1 MLSWVLAMV
10 LAQRSPVQDNLAQ
23 STPESQEIV
32 RSQTVQPLPASLDT
46 VPVFNSNSPELIGT
60 AGILLSTFSPAD
72 KTVPEA
78 HLDYPLT
85 GRFDIFAHHVYK
97 AEDPENLTSMYLGIV
112 VHNPGAETVTLDVL
126 AGASY
131 LSQPDAPF
139 IPLPDVVSFGLRMPV
154 FAGPGSRVM
163 GDLLQDRRQDLFPP
177 GLTIP
182 AGESVLL
189 MNQPIP
195 VATLDPPING
205 RSTLVR
211 LRSSGPVS
219 VASLAQPAGLDEGG
233 DEVAP
238 TLEQW
243 QTLLETGG
251 LATPRDKAPTPIE
264 TVPTQ
269 VIYGRVA
276 GVSEGASWVA
286 TVTDGAEA
294 DQLTIPAA
302 GEAVSYGISTL
313 YAGRLGTEQIQTAP
327 MLVRYPDTAY
337 QAHGNYGV
345 EYDLTFPLANP
356 TDAPQTVTVTFE
368 TPIKEDTLSTDGL
381 RFFEPLPTQTFFR
394 GPLQVRYRDDR
405 GAPRIRNLHLVQKR
419 GQQGAPLAEMTLQ
432 PQEQRTVGVRLL
444 YPPDSTPPQV
454 ITIMTK

>member
-10 LAQRSPVQDNLAQ
+10 LAQNGLAQ
-23 STPESQEIV
+23 NTPEPQEIV
-32 RSQTVQPLPASLDT
+32 RSQTVQPLPATLDT
-46 VPVFNSNSPELIGT
+46 VPVFNSNSPELVGT
-60 AGILLSTFSPAD
+60 AGILLSTFSPEG

-97 AEDPENLTSMYLGIV
+97 AEAPEDLTSMYLGIV
-112 VHNPGAETVTLDVL
+112 VHNPGAEAVTLDVL

-139 IPLPDVVSFGLRMPV
+139 VELPALVPFGLRNPV

-163 GDLLQDRRQDLFPP
+163 GDLLQDRRQALFPP
-177 GLTIP
+177 SLTIP
-182 AGESVLL
+182 PRESVLL

-211 LRSSGPVS
+211 LRSSGAVS
-219 VASLAQPAGLDEGG
+219 VASLAQPAGLDENG
-233 DEVAP
+233 DEIAP
-238 TLEQW
+238 TLAQW
-243 QTLLETGG
+243 QTLLENGA
-251 LATPRDKAPTPIE
+251 LSTPRDRPPTPIQE
-264 TVPTQ
+264 VPTE

-276 GVSEGASWVA
+276 GVSEGARWVA
-286 TVTDGAEA
+286 TLTDSAEA
-294 DQLTIPAA
+294 DQLTIPVT

-313 YAGRLGTEQIQTAP
+313 YAGRLGTDQIQTAP

-345 EYDLTFPLANP
+345 EYDLTFPLVNP
-356 TDAPQTVTVTFE
+356 TDTPQTVAVMFE
-368 TPIKEDTLSTDGL
+368 TPIKEDNLSTEGL

-394 GPLQVRYRDDR
+394 GPIQVRYRDDQ
-405 GAPRIRNLHLVQKR
+405 GLPRIHNLHLVQKR
-419 GQQGAPLAEMTLQ
+419 GQQGAPLAEMILQ
-432 PQEQRTVGVRLL
+432 PQEQRTVAVRLL

-454 ITIMTK
+454 ITIMTR